1 MSRKALLF
9 ILLKGIIR
17 VNLFDGRT
25 DCDAIAF
32 FPPNNYIDCVS
43 KDSPVPTRDLKE
55 GQWVSKA
62 SYGLT

>member
-1 MSRKALLF
+1 
-9 ILLKGIIR
+9 

-43 KDSPVPTRDLKE
+43 IDSPVPTRDLKE

>member
-17 VNLFDGRT
+17 VNLFDVRT

-43 KDSPVPTRDLKE
+43 KIVPTRDLKE